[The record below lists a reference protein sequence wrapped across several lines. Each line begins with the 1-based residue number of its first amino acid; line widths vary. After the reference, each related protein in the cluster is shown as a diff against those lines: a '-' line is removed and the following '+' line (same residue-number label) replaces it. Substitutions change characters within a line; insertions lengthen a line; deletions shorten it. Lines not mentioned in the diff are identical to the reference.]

1 MEAFKLRKSLVL
13 AGLLV
18 IGTGL
23 YIVLLAIG
31 MFPAVRILE
40 PRWILALAGMA
51 FVLGGSL
58 VSLGELMN
66 HDDAR
71 RLRDIEV
78 VRAFRN
84 FMIAFLLII
93 FTVLGNWVAFGPGSR
108 PVQIFLG
115 LPFGGLSTQAGE
127 LVGRFGFGVGAITF
141 DLLLVVIAYSLVNQ
155 YRGRQSDR
163 EQ

>member
-18 IGTGL
+18 LGTGL

-51 FVLGGSL
+51 FVLGGSM
-58 VSLGELMN
+58 VSIGELMN

-78 VRAFRN
+78 VQAFRN

-115 LPFGGLSTQAGE
+115 LPLGVLSTQAGE
-127 LVGRFGFGVGAITF
+127 LVGRFGFGVGAITLNI
-141 DLLLVVIAYSLVNQ
+141 LLAGVVYSLFNNIRKRNRDTQ
-155 YRGRQSDR
+155 Q
-163 EQ
+163 

>member
-1 MEAFKLRKSLVL
+1 
-13 AGLLV
+13 
-18 IGTGL
+18 
-23 YIVLLAIG
+23 
-31 MFPAVRILE
+31 
-40 PRWILALAGMA
+40 MA

-58 VSLGELMN
+58 VSIGELMN

-78 VRAFRN
+78 VQAFRK

-115 LPFGGLSTQAGE
+115 LPFGDLSTQAGE